1 MKDRKRILNLH
12 NPCDW
17 KAVERDLT
25 RKAAG
30 GWQLEYT
37 GKYFWHYRRAEPAAI
52 HYAVTY
58 LPSLDAYEPRP
69 SADERDLDS
78 ICAAAGWQKVCGW
91 GNMLI
96 YKNEQPDPVPLIT
109 DERLRLD
116 NIHAAMKKGSLLLMG
131 IVFGGSAVLSLLFWP
146 MWALLTAVNPQ
157 FMLLMGI
164 CCLGVPGAWL
174 LNYRV
179 WYQTARRAVAE
190 NQPCPVNRSAGWLD
204 IVWLL
209 FALCLLGTNL
219 YHNWFADPPQF
230 WYALLYLAG
239 LLALGALGEGLR
251 RLLRDNG
258 SSKAANIAI
267 TLVILIACAA
277 VLVLGL
283 QVLFG

>member
-1 MKDRKRILNLH
+1 MKDRKMILSLH
-12 NPCDW
+12 TPCNW
-17 KAVERDLT
+17 KAVEQDLT

-30 GWQLEYT
+30 GWRLEYT
-37 GKYFWHYRRAEPAAI
+37 GKYFWHYRQAEPAAI

-58 LPSLDAYEPRP
+58 LPGLSAYAPEPDP
-69 SADERDLDS
+69 QESDLDEL
-78 ICAAAGWQKVCGW
+78 CAAAGWHRVCNW

-116 NIHAAMKKGSLLLMG
+116 NIHTAMKKGSLLLMA
-131 IVFGGSAVLSLLFWP
+131 IVFGSSAVLSLLFWP
-146 MWALLTAVNPQ
+146 MLALLTAGNPQ
-157 FMLLMGI
+157 FILLMGI
-164 CCLGVPGAWL
+164 CCLGMPGAWL
-174 LNYRV
+174 LNYWV

-190 NQPCPVNRSAGWLD
+190 SRPCPVNRAAGWLE

-209 FALCLLGTNL
+209 FALCLLGTDL

-230 WYALLYLAG
+230 WYVLLYPAG
-239 LLALGALGEGLR
+239 LLALGALGEELR
-251 RLLRDNG
+251 RFLRDNG
-258 SSKAANIAI
+258 SSKAANIII

-277 VLVLGL
+277 VLIFGL